1 MAVDILLGLQWGDE
15 GKGKIVDFLSPKYQ
29 VVARFQGGPNAGH
42 TLEFDGIKHVLHQI
56 PSGIFHSNIKN
67 IIGNGVVLDPIVF
80 KREIL
85 SLEKYKIDFS
95 KNLFI
100 SKKTQIIIPTHS
112 LLDKAYEKSKGDN
125 KIGSTLRGI
134 GPAYQD
140 KIARQGLR
148 VGDIISGEF
157 KERYDRLVANHK
169 TILDFYQFDYNSPES
184 EKDYLKDLEKNFFE
198 AVEFIKNFNIV
209 DSEYFINES
218 VKKKETILAE
228 GAQGSMLDID
238 FGSYPFVTSSNT
250 MAAGACTGLGI
261 APAHVGNV
269 FGIFKAY
276 CTRVGGGPFPTEQ
289 LNEDGDTLRK
299 EGNEFGS
306 TTGRP
311 RRCGWIDLPALKY
324 AIMLNG
330 VTEMLM
336 MKADVLNSF
345 KEIKVCTHYKLSDGS
360 LTDMLPY
367 DLCEENYE
375 PVYKTMKGWNC
386 SLANI
391 SSYKGLPAELSA
403 YIKFLESQ
411 LNVPV
416 TVVSVG
422 PDRTETIISS
432 KTIGK
437 AKASKSAKSTTANK
451 AKTKAAVKKPVAKK
465 KVAAKKPDAKKKVT
479 AKKTV
484 ASKRTALKKPVAA
497 KKKIVKKKK

>member
-67 IIGNGVVLDPIVF
+67 IIGNGVVLAPIVF
-80 KREIL
+80 GREIL

-100 SKKTQIIIPTHS
+100 SKKTQIIVPSHS

-148 VGDIISGEF
+148 VGDIISGDF
-157 KERYDRLVANHK
+157 KARYEKLVASHK
-169 TILDFYQFDYNSPES
+169 TILDFYKFDYNSPTS
-184 EKDYLKDLEKNFFE
+184 EKEYLVGLEKDFFD
-198 AVEFIKNFNIV
+198 AIEFIKKFNIV
-209 DSEYFINES
+209 DSEYMINDS
-218 VKKKETILAE
+218 VSKKETILAE

-336 MKADVLNSF
+336 MKADVLNGF
-345 KEIKVCTHYKLSDGS
+345 KEIKVCTHYKMKDGK
-360 LTDMLPY
+360 LTDMVPY
-367 DLCEENYE
+367 DLCDENYE
-375 PVYKTMKGWNC
+375 PVYKTLKGWNC
-386 SLANI
+386 SLAGI
-391 SSYKGLPAELSA
+391 SSYEGLPVELSD
-403 YIKFLESQ
+403 YISFLESQ
-411 LNVPV
+411 MNVPI
-416 TVVSVG
+416 TLVSVG
-422 PDRTETIISS
+422 PDRTQTIISS
-432 KTIGK
+432 KTIL
-437 AKASKSAKSTTANK
+437 A
-451 AKTKAAVKKPVAKK
+451 
-465 KVAAKKPDAKKKVT
+465 
-479 AKKTV
+479 
-484 ASKRTALKKPVAA
+484 
-497 KKKIVKKKK
+497 